1 MLLTRAGAGAA
12 AWNHE
17 CNYNTETRKSQHAKL
32 FPEIPKIP
40 HLMPNTQF
48 PALAV
53 PRAKSG
59 SRTNTL
65 SAGRD

>member
-12 AWNHE
+12 ARNHE
-17 CNYNTETRKSQHAKL
+17 CKIITRNDTRNTL
-32 FPEIPKIP
+32 NCFEIPKIP